1 MEDIERICVFFIFII
16 ITMKDNLM
24 HFMLDM
30 DRGLH
35 EFIHVFLF
43 CLQWKMDLRKIRLS
57 CYGNNPRE
65 NEF

>member
-43 CLQWKMDLRKIRLS
+43 CLQWKMD
-57 CYGNNPRE
+57 
-65 NEF
+65 